1 MTLPGGRPPQG
12 PELSSPLSSPARAS
26 SVAPQPRRLLAPEGY
41 AAGTVSEQTRG
52 SGCRCPHRALR
63 AHRQRGATA
72 YCALECLG
80 TPGSYGRSLSQSPT
94 GASLA
99 AGPRPHPNSL
109 AQRGQETY
117 PRSHSK
123 QASDRQGQSSALTL
137 RGPLRTPRVP
147 QPQPRLR
154 RNARARA
161 GPGARDADR
170 GASSPGASQNPL
182 SSHAPR
188 LPRRPRPLPPPWGA
202 LRGHGTRCL
211 LCAGSGRQRSE
222 RGQAK

>member
-1 MTLPGGRPPQG
+1 MPARCAARPPSERRRCWPRPRMPGGNPKNLRW
-12 PELSSPLSSPARAS
+12 AT
-26 SVAPQPRRLLAPEGY
+26 VPRRP
-41 AAGTVSEQTRG
+41 Q
-52 SGCRCPHRALR
+52 
-63 AHRQRGATA
+63 Q
-72 YCALECLG
+72 
-80 TPGSYGRSLSQSPT
+80 PGSPMPISSGSERSRNLPKVTQ
-94 GASLA
+94 
-99 AGPRPHPNSL
+99 
-109 AQRGQETY
+109 
-117 PRSHSK
+117 
-123 QASDRQGQSSALTL
+123 QASDRQGQASALTL

-161 GPGARDADR
+161 GPGARDADG

-188 LPRRPRPLPPPWGA
+188 LLPRRPRPLLPSWGA

-211 LCAGSGRQRSE
+211 LCSGSGRQRPE